1 MKKSLLVMLVM
12 FSSGLTHAESPWTVK
27 VGFSEVIAK
36 GNGGTLA
43 GLSASTSNDIQL
55 TPSIEY
61 AINPNISAEI
71 LLATPFTHNVYLN
84 GTKVASFK
92 DLPPT
97 VSLKYS
103 FPSYNGF
110 KAYFG
115 LGINY
120 TILWGEKAYGPLTG
134 SKPHGDNSVGMAGL
148 IGVQYDIPNTPYGVA
163 LDIRK
168 VDIISKM
175 YVNQQKVGDLVVD
188 PWVVGIA
195 GSYKF

>member
-1 MKKSLLVMLVM
+1 MKKSLLAMLVV
-12 FSSGLTHAESPWTVK
+12 FSAGLVHAESPWTVK
-27 VGFSEVIAK
+27 IGASDVIAK

-43 GLSASTSNDIQL
+43 GLSASTSNDIQF

-61 AINPNISAEI
+61 AINPNLSAEI
-71 LLATPFTHNVYLN
+71 LLATPFTHSVYLD

-110 KAYFG
+110 KPYFG
-115 LGINY
+115 LGLNY
-120 TILWGEKAYGPLTG
+120 TILWGEKSYGPIAG
-134 SKPHGDNSVGMAGL
+134 HKAHGDNTVGMAGL

-163 LDIRK
+163 IDIRK

-175 YVNQQKVGDLVVD
+175 YVDGKKVGDLVVD
-188 PWVVGIA
+188 PWVVGLGA
-195 GSYKF
+195 SYKF